1 MRALAAPIVC
11 ALASLAAFA
20 LDAQGEPRQF
30 TFSWQFDEGD
40 ALRPRGGTTR
50 GAPLTLATEPSA
62 AWRAVQEP
70 GLSAFERDRRAI
82 LAMAGGYRTSFD
94 FLETVG
100 FAPGF
105 TPSRPYQSWGT
116 EYIYVVEDS
125 GTFIRLQ
132 HLMVMFVTDREG
144 KVQGPFVQKHWRQD
158 WRYEDTDLHVFI
170 GGNRWVRQTRTADE
184 ARGRWSQAVFQVD
197 DSPRYEALGEWEH
210 YGSYSAWTSERTAR
224 PLPRRETT
232 VRDDYQIL
240 EGINRHTL
248 TPTGWV
254 QEEENL
260 KLVLDEHGQP
270 AADTPYL
277 ARELGVA
284 RYEHIVDFDFSAG
297 DRYWQRSGEFWR
309 DVRAA
314 WEGVYAERHTFQY
327 LEEVDGQEMFVP
339 LFEYADR
346 LDGGE
351 PYEAATAADIIRRT
365 FSQHL
370 R

>member
-1 MRALAAPIVC
+1 MRALMPLFL
-11 ALASLAAFA
+11 ALAFASHPAA
-20 LDAQGEPRQF
+20 AQTGPRQY
-30 TFSWQFDEGD
+30 TFSWQFAEDDG
-40 ALRPRGGTTR
+40 LKPRGGTSR
-50 GAPLTLATEPSA
+50 GAPLKLAKEPSA
-62 AWRAVQEP
+62 AWRSLQEP
-70 GLSAFERDRRAI
+70 GLSELERDRRAI

-100 FAPGF
+100 FTPGF

-116 EYIYVVEDS
+116 EYIYVVEDT

-132 HLMVMFVTDREG
+132 HLMVMFVTDRDG

-170 GGNRWVRQTRTADE
+170 GRNRWVHQERTAE
-184 ARGRWSQAVFQVD
+184 EVRGKWTQAVFQVD

-210 YGSYSAWTSERTAR
+210 YGTYSSWTSERTAR

-240 EGINRHTL
+240 EGVNRHTL

-260 KLVLDEHGQP
+260 KLVLDERGQP
-270 AADTPYL
+270 AIDAPYL

-284 RYEHIVDFDFSAG
+284 RYEHVVDFDFSAG
-297 DRYWQRSGEFWR
+297 DRYWQRSGVFWR
-309 DVRAA
+309 DVRDA
-314 WEGVYAERHTFQY
+314 WANVYAERHTFEY

-339 LFEYADR
+339 LFEYAGR
-346 LDGGE
+346 LDDGE
-351 PYEAATAADIIRRT
+351 PYDAAAAAEVIRRT
-365 FSQHL
+365 FARHL

>member
-1 MRALAAPIVC
+1 MRAFGA
-11 ALASLAAFA
+11 ALAVLLVALACGA
-20 LDAQGEPRQF
+20 LRAQDEPRQF
-30 TFSWQFDEGD
+30 TFSWQFKEGD
-40 ALRPRGGTTR
+40 ALKPRGGTTR
-50 GAPLTLATEPSA
+50 GAPLTLATKPSA

-70 GLSAFERDRRAI
+70 GLSKFERDRRAI

-100 FAPGF
+100 FTPGF
-105 TPSRPYQSWGT
+105 APARPYQSWGT
-116 EYIYVVEDS
+116 EFIYVVEDN

-132 HLMVMFVTDREG
+132 HLMVMFVADRDG

-158 WRYEDTDLHVFI
+158 WRYEDTDLHVFV
-170 GGNRWVRQTRTADE
+170 GRNRWVRQERTADE

-210 YGSYSAWTSERTAR
+210 YGTYSAWTSGRTAR

-232 VRDDYQIL
+232 VRSDYHIL
-240 EGINRHTL
+240 EGVNRHTL

-270 AADTPYL
+270 VADAPYL

-284 RYEHIVDFDFSAG
+284 RYEQIVDFDFSAG
-297 DRYWQRSGEFWR
+297 DRYWQRSGAFWR

-314 WEGVYAERHTFQY
+314 WDAVYAERDTFEY

-339 LFEYADR
+339 FFEYAAR
-346 LDGGE
+346 LDEGE
-351 PYEAATAADIIRRT
+351 PYDPAAAAAVIRAT
-365 FSQHL
+365 FARHL

>member
-1 MRALAAPIVC
+1 VRALVVSMAVL
-11 ALASLAAFA
+11 LASIASIATQA
-20 LDAQGEPRQF
+20 EPRQF
-30 TFSWQFDEGD
+30 TFSWPFEEGD

-50 GAPLTLATEPSA
+50 GAALTLATEPSA
-62 AWRAVQEP
+62 AWRAVQEA
-70 GLSAFERDRRAI
+70 GLSKFERDRRAI

-100 FAPGF
+100 FTPGF
-105 TPSRPYQSWGT
+105 QPSRPYQSWGT
-116 EYIYVVEDS
+116 EYIYVVEDT
-125 GTFIRLQ
+125 GAFIRLQ
-132 HLMVMFVTDREG
+132 HLMVMFVADREG

-170 GGNRWVRQTRTADE
+170 GRNRWVRQERTADE

-240 EGINRHTL
+240 EGVNRHTL

-260 KLVLDEHGQP
+260 KLVLDAQGQP

-277 ARELGVA
+277 ARALGVA
-284 RYEHIVDFDFSAG
+284 RYEHVVGFDFSAG
-297 DRYWQRSGEFWR
+297 DRYWQRSGGFWR

-314 WEGVYAERHTFQY
+314 WDKVYAERDTFEY
-327 LEEVDGQEMFVP
+327 LEEAGGQEMFVP

-346 LDGGE
+346 LDNGE
-351 PYEAATAADIIRRT
+351 AYDAAAAAEVIRST
-365 FSQHL
+365 FARHL